1 MIPLTLHEIAIATSG
16 ELLLPPGIDESTVVN
31 GPVVTDSRQCG
42 PGGLY
47 VARVGENADGHGYL
61 PQAVTKGA
69 VAALVQRAVTR
80 DEIGDAA
87 GQIAQ
92 IVVADTEVAFGL
104 LARDAIEA
112 AGEALTVFAITGSS
126 GKTST
131 KDLLAHVL
139 ASHGSTVAAQE
150 SFNSEIGV
158 PLTVCRITP
167 ETRYLV
173 VEMGARGIGH
183 LRYLT
188 TIAPPDIAIVLNVG
202 YAHAGEFG
210 SLEAVQ
216 QAKSELIAGLG
227 EGELAVLNAD
237 DARVA
242 AMAPLAWAD
251 GAEVAFV
258 SAGGSDADPPD
269 PEQPAVPAD
278 EEELPMSERVDVLN
292 APHGVV
298 WHVWA
303 ENVTLDEQGHAS
315 FELHVS
321 GLAGAEPQSAAV
333 ELKLV
338 GQHHVGN
345 ALSVAAAALRVG
357 MTLPEIAAA
366 LSSATPASRWRME
379 VTRRS
384 DGVTIVNDAYNAN
397 PDSMAA
403 ALNALAAMHPGYGG
417 RRIAVLGTMLELG
430 PESDELHAGVGR
442 LAAGLGINKVIAVG
456 EGARSL
462 AAAAGDI
469 ATWVPSAD
477 NALHLLAEELH
488 SGDIALFK
496 SSRDSGLRWLGDQV
510 AAAAP
515 TQDDLELPG
524 GPGGNQGQAGG
535 AQ

>member
-1 MIPLTLHEIAIATSG
+1 MMPLTLHEIAIATSG
-16 ELLLPPGIDESTVVN
+16 ELLLPPGMPETTVVD

-47 VARVGENADGHGYL
+47 IARVGESADGHGYL
-61 PQAVTKGA
+61 PQAATKGA
-69 VAALVQRAVTR
+69 IAALVQRPVGS
-80 DEIGDAA
+80 DEIGEAA
-87 GQIAQ
+87 QQLAQ

-104 LARDAIEA
+104 LARAAIEA
-112 AGEALTVFAITGSS
+112 AGPQLTVLAITGSS

-139 ASHGSTVAAQE
+139 ATHGPTVAAQE

-183 LRYLT
+183 VRYLT
-188 TIAPPDIAIVLNVG
+188 TIAPPDIALVLNVG

-251 GAEVAFV
+251 GAEVAYV
-258 SAGGSDADPPD
+258 SAGGEEADPPD
-269 PEQPAVPAD
+269 PVEPAVPAD
-278 EEELPMSERVDVLN
+278 EDEVPMSERVDVLN
-292 APHGVV
+292 APHGKA

-303 ENVTLDEQGHAS
+303 ENVTLDESGRAS
-315 FELHVS
+315 FDLHVS
-321 GLAGAEPQSAAV
+321 GLTGVEPTSHTVQ
-333 ELKLV
+333 LQLV
-338 GQHHVGN
+338 GQHQVGN
-345 ALSVAAAALRVG
+345 ALSVAAAALRTG
-357 MTLPEIAAA
+357 MAVPEIAAA
-366 LSSATPASRWRME
+366 LSSATAASRWRME
-379 VTRRS
+379 VSTRV
-384 DGVTIVNDAYNAN
+384 DGVTVVNDAYNAN
-397 PDSMAA
+397 PNSMAA

-430 PESDELHAGVGR
+430 PESDDLHAGVGR
-442 LAAGLGINKVIAVG
+442 LAAELGLNKVIAVG
-456 EGARSL
+456 EGAKPL
-462 AAAAGDI
+462 ALAAGDI
-469 ATWVPSAD
+469 ATWVPTAD
-477 NALHLLAEELH
+477 AAMHLLSSELH

-510 AAAAP
+510 AADAP
-515 TQDDLELPG
+515 ALDDLELPDTPRSDQG
-524 GPGGNQGQAGG
+524 GGVQ
-535 AQ
+535 